1 MGKIRE
7 IIEYREMVIM
17 LVKRNLRGRY
27 KSSFLGFAW
36 TFINPLFQLGVY
48 TMLFSVIL
56 RSDIEK
62 YPLFLFVALIP
73 WMAFSGAVNDG
84 SASIITEGS
93 LVTKIYF
100 PRQILPLVTTL
111 NNFVN
116 MLLCMIVVLFVCLI
130 TIGMN
135 LTALLFLVPVILTE
149 FTLALGISLMVSGIT
164 VYVRDVQH
172 ILGIVMMAWNF
183 MTPVL
188 YSIETVPERL
198 RGLFMLNPMTPVI
211 LAYRDILYYKRI
223 PEMNTMAGAFAAGCI
238 FLIAGWVVFD
248 ALEKHFA
255 EAL

>member
-1 MGKIRE
+1 MGKIKE
-7 IIEYREMVIM
+7 ILEYREMVKM

-27 KSSFLGFAW
+27 KNSFFGFAW
-36 TFINPLFQLGVY
+36 TFMNPLFQLVVY
-48 TMLFSVIL
+48 TLLFSVIL
-56 RSDIEK
+56 RSDIEQ
-62 YPLFLFVALIP
+62 YALFLFVALIP

-84 SASIITEGS
+84 SASIITQGN

-116 MLLCMIVVLFVCLI
+116 MLLCMIIVLFVCLI
-130 TIGMN
+130 TKGIDF
-135 LTALLFLVPVILTE
+135 TALLFLIPVILIE
-149 FTLALGISLMVSGIT
+149 FILAFGISLMVSGIT

-183 MTPVL
+183 LTPVV
-188 YSIETVPERL
+188 YPIETVPDRL
-198 RGLFMLNPMTPVI
+198 RGLFMLNPMTPII
-211 LAYRDILYYKRI
+211 LAYRDILFYKRI
-223 PEMNTMAGAFAAGCI
+223 PQMSTMAGAFAAGCI
-238 FLIAGWVVFD
+238 FVIAGWVVFD